1 MRKHLTVD
9 GWKRCKAQTKPC
21 PYGTHNND
29 AKEHIERALKDAKLG
44 NQSGIN
50 KFFDFLSTL
59 IPEKSPTTLTP
70 AAPVY
75 VSTSNSTKP
84 ETKKQ
89 PETLVLTVNK
99 EGRYETYATGYN
111 NEPLLHVFSDLTT
124 NEESVKKLHNADP
137 EKFYQTGDC
146 GVIANEI
153 WNHNDHVEGYYVF
166 ITQGEV
172 GSGLHDFVKLKDGT
186 YADSLGVW
194 TEDALLKSWQAV
206 EPKGYIS
213 PWEDEE
219 GVEPATKDITTP
231 ISNPKLFEALNDV
244 INEHMAKATQ
254 KNN

>member
-1 MRKHLTVD
+1 MKKHLTVD
-9 GWKRCKAQTKPC
+9 GWKRCKAATKPC

-44 NQSGIN
+44 QQGGIN

-59 IPEKSPTTLTP
+59 IPERTASVAVMHAK
-70 AAPVY
+70 PV
-75 VSTSNSTKP
+75 N
-84 ETKKQ
+84 ETKLHITTQ
-89 PETLVLTVNK
+89 PETLVLTKNE
-99 EGRYETYATGYN
+99 EGRYITYAAGYN
-111 NEPLLHVFSDLTT
+111 NEPLLHTFSNLTT
-124 NEESVKKLHNADP
+124 NEENIKKLHDADP

-153 WNHNDHVEGYYVF
+153 WNHNEHVEGYYVF
-166 ITQGEV
+166 KTKDEV
-172 GSGLHDFVKLKDGT
+172 GTGLHDFVKLKDGT
-186 YADSLGVW
+186 YADSLGIW
-194 TEDALLKSWQAV
+194 TEDALLKSWQTV
-206 EPKGYIS
+206 EPKGYIT

-219 GVEPATKDITTP
+219 GVEPATKDTTTP